1 MAMREKL
8 LPLETKAK
16 MTYFIARKEK
26 ISKQLNEFICMCDNG
41 DCLLKSCQQMLH
53 L

>member
-16 MTYFIARKEK
+16 MTYFIARKGK
-26 ISKQLNEFICMCDNG
+26 ISKQSNEFLYLYVDNG
-41 DCLLKSCQQMLH
+41 DCLLKS
-53 L
+53 